1 MREIKIDARN
11 YEEIKIGEHVYMIDL
26 SEEAL
31 NRYRTRFPEMGGLI
45 NELVESE
52 VLDFDTLIKNF
63 REIINSMY
71 LEEPFDAINAECG
84 SNLTALARVIRQS
97 LDALREILKA
107 V

>member
-11 YEEIKIGEHVYMIDL
+11 YEEIKIGEHVYKLDL

-31 NRYRTRFPEMGGLI
+31 NRYRMRFPEMGVLI
-45 NELVESE
+45 NDLLAAE

-63 REIINSMY
+63 REIVNVMY

-84 SNLTALARVIRQS
+84 YNTTALTRVVRQS
-97 LDALREILKA
+97 LDALTEIFRTK
-107 V
+107 